1 MDQNLEQWRPV
12 VGYEGF
18 YSVSDQGRLRSEDR
32 TDSRG
37 CQRKGKILS
46 TKPDSRPPGY
56 CRSALCVAG
65 VVKMV
70 RVHVLVAEAFIGP
83 RPPGLEVLHGD
94 GGKLDNSLPNL
105 RYGTPV
111 DNAADRIRDDTHNR
125 GERNYNAKL
134 TREQVLLARQL
145 AATGPRGTRS
155 RLAREWGVHRATVN
169 DAVRGARWAWLDAA
183 YASG

>member
-1 MDQNLEQWRPV
+1 M
-12 VGYEGF
+12 
-18 YSVSDQGRLRSEDR
+18 
-32 TDSRG
+32 
-37 CQRKGKILS
+37 
-46 TKPDSRPPGY
+46 
-56 CRSALCVAG
+56 
-65 VVKMV
+65 
-70 RVHVLVAEAFIGP
+70 VAEAFIGP